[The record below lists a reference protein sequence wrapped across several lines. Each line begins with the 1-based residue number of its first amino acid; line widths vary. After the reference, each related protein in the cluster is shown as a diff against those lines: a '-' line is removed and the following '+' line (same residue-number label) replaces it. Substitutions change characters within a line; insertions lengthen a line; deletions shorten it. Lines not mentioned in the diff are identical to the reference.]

1 MVVKVCGM
9 KYKENIKD
17 VLALKPDM
25 MGFIFYEKSPR
36 CADKETKKVLR
47 ESDFGKTKKVGVFV
61 NETTENI
68 LSIAKDC
75 KLDMVQLHGN
85 ESPEAAAL
93 IQKHYPV
100 IKAIG
105 IENKENF
112 RSIDKYEGKCNYI
125 LLDKKSPSHG
135 GTGKV
140 FDWNLLTEYNYK
152 TPFLLSGGI
161 SPENISAA
169 KNIKHSSMAGIDVNS
184 GFEDAPGLKNIEKLK
199 KL

>member
-1 MVVKVCGM
+1 M

-36 CADKETKKVLR
+36 FADKETKKVLR
-47 ESDFGKTKKVGVFV
+47 ETDFWKTKKVGVFV

-75 KLDMVQLHGN
+75 KLDIIQLHGN
-85 ESPEAAAL
+85 ESPETVAL

-105 IENKENF
+105 IENKEDF
-112 RSIDKYEGKCNYI
+112 RSIEKYEGKCNYI
-125 LLDKKSPSHG
+125 LLDKKSASHG

-152 TPFLLSGGI
+152 TPFVLSGGI

-169 KNIKHSSMAGIDVNS
+169 KNIKQPSMAAIDVNS
-184 GFEDAPGLKNIEKLK
+184 GFEDKPGIKNLNKLTQ
-199 KL
+199 LIAIR